1 MCTCPQ
7 SRKSRTA
14 TRGVRRVEAMDD
26 LQQRWL
32 LALSAPMVAINPG
45 AGYAEPRF
53 YADRQFIDLR
63 DAWGI
68 ENREQLFDIL
78 RRMSDGGHAR
88 DLNDA
93 YWQAQRL
100 LPSQW
105 QQLLHGLTEGERANY
120 HFAAQ
125 TLGECGPGG
134 IRAWD
139 LGRMGFL
146 LRIGLVNDWIDETE
160 SLWLQGRLAVR
171 ARRYYGDWPSYL
183 AGFQIGRAYWKC
195 LGNAV
200 AERAL
205 YLTRMGSDPAMLTMQ
220 RELDLH
226 FSAPL
231 RELPWEL
238 ALELPEK
245 PHSLGE
251 FAWS

>member
-1 MCTCPQ
+1 
-7 SRKSRTA
+7 
-14 TRGVRRVEAMDD
+14 MDD

-45 AGYAEPRF
+45 ADYAEPRF
-53 YADRQFIDLR
+53 YADGQFIDLR
-63 DAWGI
+63 DAWTI
-68 ENREQLFDIL
+68 ENREQLLEML
-78 RRMSDGGHAR
+78 RRMSDGGHAQN
-88 DLNDA
+88 LNDA

-105 QQLLHGLTEGERANY
+105 RELLYGLTEEERVNY
-120 HFAAQ
+120 QYAAQ

-146 LRIGLVNDWIDETE
+146 LRIGLLNDWINE
-160 SLWLQGRLAVR
+160 SENLWLQARLAVR
-171 ARRYYGDWPSYL
+171 ARHYYDSWASYL

-205 YLTRMGSDPAMLTMQ
+205 YISRMGSDPAMLTMQ
-220 RELDLH
+220 RELDMH

-245 PHSLGE
+245 PLSLEE
-251 FAWS
+251 FTWS